1 MASDGL
7 VKTYDTSKVTITF
20 GGVPIGGFTDGSFI
34 KVTPAADLFVQK
46 VGADGEIVRSRSN
59 DNTHTVDI
67 TLMQSSP
74 SNTYLTTVKEMDRLA
89 NMGIRDLRIIDL
101 SGSSL
106 FFWPQ
111 AYITKDPDVEYAK
124 EATDRAWSFKTG
136 HVANHNV
143 NGDFIVG

>member
-7 VKTYDTSKVTITF
+7 VKTYDPKKVLVTF
-20 GGVPIGGFTDGSFI
+20 GGMPLGGYADGTFVSI
-34 KVTPAADLFVQK
+34 KAKSDLFSKK

-59 DNTHTVDI
+59 DNTHEVTL

-74 SNTYLTTVKEMDRLA
+74 SNTYLSTIKNLDRLA
-89 NMGIRDLRIIDL
+89 NLGIRPLSITDL

-111 AYITKDPDVEYAK
+111 AWINKDPDADFAK
-124 EATDRAWSFKTG
+124 EASDRAWVFETG
-136 HVANHNV
+136 NVASHDI